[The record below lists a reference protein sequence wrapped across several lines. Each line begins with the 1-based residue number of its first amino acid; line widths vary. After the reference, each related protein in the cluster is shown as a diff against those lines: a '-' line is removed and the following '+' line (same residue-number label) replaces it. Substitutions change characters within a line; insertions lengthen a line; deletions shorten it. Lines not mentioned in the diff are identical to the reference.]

1 MKPWQRALV
10 FFVAWLIV
18 LLPFLFWR
26 GTWFGRPLRDSEIS
40 EYLRDNS
47 KPRHIQHGLVQIG
60 ERMARARERG
70 AQPSEGVAQWYP
82 ELVRLASHPVEEVR
96 NTDAW
101 IMGQDPS
108 RAEFHAA
115 LLQLLDD
122 SSFNVRSNA
131 ALSLV
136 SFGDAAGHAQI
147 VAMLQPMVVYGPSA
161 GRVAAVA
168 KPGEAIHEGTV
179 LIKLESDA
187 GETREVRTPISGRV
201 KSVAVAV
208 GGKPAAG
215 AELATIEPGA
225 EQTWEA
231 LRALYVI
238 GTRDDLPLVRQYL
251 TARPDLADRVRQQAL
266 NTEEEIR
273 RRNP

>member
-18 LLPFLFWR
+18 LMPFLFWR
-26 GTWFGRPLRDSEIS
+26 GTWFGRPLRDAEIS
-40 EYLRDNS
+40 DYLRDNF
-47 KPRHIQHGLVQIG
+47 KPRHIQHALVQIG
-60 ERMARARERG
+60 ERMARSRERG
-70 AQPSEGVAQWYP
+70 APPSEAVAQWYP

-108 RAEFHAA
+108 RPEFHAP
-115 LLQLLDD
+115 LLQLLGD

-147 VAMLQPMVVYGPSA
+147 VSMLQPIVVYAPSA
-161 GRVAAVA
+161 GRVAAAA

-179 LIKLESDA
+179 LVKLQPDA
-187 GETREVRTPISGRV
+187 GETREVRAPISGRV
-201 KSVAVAV
+201 KSVAVSA
-208 GGKPAAG
+208 GQQAAAG
-215 AELATIEPGA
+215 AEMAAIEPSA
-225 EQTWEA
+225 EQAWEA

-238 GTRDDLPLVRQYL
+238 GTRDDLPLVRQYVQ
-251 TARPDLADRVRQQAL
+251 ARPDLADRVRQQAL